1 MYGGVN
7 RLIHEQSLY
16 LRQHA
21 RNPVDWYP
29 WGEEAFERARS
40 EDKPLLVSVGYS
52 ACHWCHVMEAE
63 SFEDA
68 RVAAFQN
75 AQFVSIKVD
84 REERP
89 DVDRVYMEACQILT
103 GSGGWPLNVFLLPDG
118 RPFFAGTY
126 FPKEARYGRLG
137 WLELLK
143 RIHALYQEHREE
155 VISDAAQLTEMIR
168 RESAVVGAEAVL
180 GDDVLKRF
188 VQVLEPRFDREHGG
202 LGRAPKFP
210 NVPILE
216 TMLWCG
222 VAFEDAEALG
232 RVRQAL
238 GAMAEGGL
246 FDHLGGGF
254 HRYSV
259 DQTWAVPHFEK
270 MLYDNGLLLRLYAEV
285 ARIAPSE
292 RDRQI
297 IEATAAYLQ
306 REMTGDEG
314 LFYAA
319 QDADS
324 DGEEGR
330 FFVWEPATVKAVVGE
345 DSAFLC
351 DAFGISEEGNFE
363 GGRSVLSRRKDLAAL
378 QAVWGGDL
386 HDLDERIERG
396 RRLLWQAR
404 EQRPKPLRDEKRIT
418 AWNALV
424 IQGLARSG
432 YVLQQASWCAQ
443 AERAA
448 LVYLEAFQKDGYL
461 HRLAYDAPEGL
472 QWKTLG
478 FLDDYAFLALAWMDL
493 YVATGDT
500 RWISAAKE
508 LCAAIKRRFLTQ
520 DGALQYNDTSAEAL
534 IVSPQSAVDE
544 AVPSALGAAA
554 LAFLRAALWTGE
566 SADLEA
572 SDAILRSH
580 AQAIQRGP
588 SAFSSLLRVHL
599 HRLQSPRMVVAVF
612 PSTSSDAEMAAVRA
626 TLASVLTA
634 SDLCFLFRDGQAPS
648 EIPAHLWK
656 DRSSRDGRCTFYLCD
671 TTQCFAPTHQVS
683 ELALQPV
690 SR

>member
-29 WGEEAFERARS
+29 WGEEAFDRARS
-40 EDKPLLVSVGYS
+40 EDKPILVSVGYS

-180 GDDVLKRF
+180 GDEVLKRF
-188 VQVLEPRFDREHGG
+188 VQVLGPRFDQEHGG

-222 VAFEDAEALG
+222 VAFEDAEALR

-238 GAMAEGGL
+238 SAMAEGGL

-259 DQTWAVPHFEK
+259 DQAWAVPHFEK
-270 MLYDNGLLLRLYAEV
+270 MLYDNGLLLRLYAEIT
-285 ARIAPSE
+285 RIAPSV
-292 RDRQI
+292 RDHRI
-297 IEATAAYLQ
+297 IEATASYLQ
-306 REMTGDEG
+306 REMTGEEG

-330 FFVWEPATVKAVVGE
+330 FFVWEPTTVEAVLGE

-351 DAFGISEEGNFE
+351 DAFGVSQEGNFE
-363 GGRSVLSRRKDLAAL
+363 GGRSVLSCRKDLAAL
-378 QAVWGGDL
+378 QAVWGGEL
-386 HDLDERIERG
+386 HELQERIERG

-418 AWNALV
+418 AWNALA

-432 YVLQQASWCAQ
+432 FVLQQASWCAQ

-448 LVYLEAFQKDGYL
+448 RVYLEAFQKDGYL

-493 YVATGDT
+493 YTATGDAL
-500 RWISAAKE
+500 WISAAKD
-508 LCAAIKRRFLTQ
+508 LCAAMKRRFLNQ

-534 IVSPQSAVDE
+534 IVSPQSALDE
-544 AVPSALGAAA
+544 AVPSALGSAA
-554 LAFLRAALWTGE
+554 LAFLRSALWTGE
-566 SADLEA
+566 PADLEVA
-572 SDAILRSH
+572 DAILRSH
-580 AQAIQRGP
+580 ALAIQRGP

-612 PSTSSDAEMAAVRA
+612 PAASSDAEMAAVRA

-634 SDLCFLFRDGQAPS
+634 SDLCLLFRDGQAPS

-656 DRSSRDGRCTFYLCD
+656 DRPSRDGRCTFYLCD
-671 TTQCFAPTHQVS
+671 TAQCFAPTHQVS